1 MRTKE
6 LLEKQ
11 GLTKEEK
18 IAHLKKLG
26 LWREFQKELKKGYGD
41 ILYSTALRYLL
52 EIQIPWCSFLSR
64 SFPFSKTPRGYEFW
78 AHVAEKGKKPLK

>member
-6 LLEKQ
+6 LLEKKE
-11 GLTKEEK
+11 LTKEEK
-18 IAHLKKLG
+18 IARLKKLG

-41 ILYSTALRYLL
+41 ILYSTALQYLL

-64 SFPFSKTPRGYEFW
+64 SFSFSKTLRGYEFW